1 MNATLLRSAKQEAG
15 PTVALVPGNRLF
27 VLSRDHE
34 SFISFESL
42 IVLVDSEFVVT
53 TRSRRVVAQSLTTTP
68 TFRILVIQVLEE

>member
-42 IVLVDSEFVVT
+42 IVLGKGAKKKIRNVNFFQKGGGVNPKVY
-53 TRSRRVVAQSLTTTP
+53 
-68 TFRILVIQVLEE
+68 I